1 MIAGQLTALTGP
13 LIILA
18 LALAGV
24 DHPLA
29 LAVPMLT
36 MGIGHGLMLPPALTG
51 TVGLVPAL
59 AGSAAAVAGL
69 VQQLVG
75 ATGGFVVGLVPH
87 QGPVNL
93 ALLILAWSLA
103 GALALMVV
111 LARRPEGIRT
121 GTRTQGQ

>member
-1 MIAGQLTALTGP
+1 MA
-13 LIILA
+13 IL
-18 LALAGV
+18 
-24 DHPLA
+24 
-29 LAVPMLT
+29 MLT

-75 ATGGFVVGLVPH
+75 AVGGFAVGLVPH

-103 GALALMVV
+103 GGLAMMVV
-111 LARRPEGIRT
+111 LVRRPEGNQARS
-121 GTRTQGQ
+121 GAQGQ